1 MPKAIKKKIPKK
13 ATDTEEEVRERLS
26 DFRDTLKER
35 QQTALKYGIGVLI
48 ALIAVVGF
56 FVYSHTLQKKA
67 KGLEYEAYKTYH
79 SKTQT
84 QGIIKEEK
92 NKKAL
97 DLFRQAYNTKKSP
110 TSLFYIAAVQYEL
123 GQYDDSLKTL
133 KDFVQK
139 YSGNEWF
146 IPLAYHKMA
155 TIYIQKGD
163 INEAKKSLD
172 LLYNLKTDIYKD
184 FALIEHGRLLEKEG
198 KIDEA
203 KKKYEELAAKFP
215 NSPFIDEIKP
225 KIPEKKQG

>member
-13 ATDTEEEVRERLS
+13 VTDTEEEVKERLS
-26 DFRDTLKER
+26 SFKDTLIER
-35 QQTALKYGIGVLI
+35 QETALKYGISVLI
-48 ALIAVVGF
+48 VLIAVVGF
-56 FVYSHTLQKKA
+56 FVYSYTLQKKA

-79 SKTQT
+79 SKTQM
-84 QGIIKEEK
+84 QGTIKEEQ

-110 TSLFYIAAVQYEL
+110 ISLFYIAAIQYEL

-139 YSGNEWF
+139 YSGDERF

-184 FALIEHGRLLEKEG
+184 FALIEYGRLLEKEG
-198 KIDEA
+198 KMDEA

>member
-13 ATDTEEEVRERLS
+13 VTDTEEEVKERLS
-26 DFRDTLKER
+26 SFKDTLIER
-35 QQTALKYGIGVLI
+35 QQTAIKYGIGVLVVI
-48 ALIAVVGF
+48 IAVVGF

-79 SKTQT
+79 SKTQM
-84 QGIIKEEK
+84 QGAIKQEQ

-110 TSLFYIAAVQYEL
+110 VSLFYIAAIQYEL

-133 KDFVQK
+133 KDFVRK
-139 YSGNEWF
+139 YSGDEGF
-146 IPLAYHKMA
+146 IPLAYQKMA
-155 TIYIQKGD
+155 TMYIQKGD
-163 INEAKKSLD
+163 INEARKSLD

-184 FALIEHGRLLEKEG
+184 FALIEYGRLLEKEG
-198 KIDEA
+198 KMDEA

-225 KIPEKKQG
+225 KIPEKKEG

>member
-1 MPKAIKKKIPKK
+1 MPKLIKKKIPKK
-13 ATDTEEEVRERLS
+13 ATDTEEEVKEKLS
-26 DFRDTLKER
+26 SFKDTLIER
-35 QQTALKYGIGVLI
+35 QQTAVKYGIGVLLVI
-48 ALIAVVGF
+48 IAVVGF

-67 KGLEYEAYKTYH
+67 TGLEYEAYKTYY
-79 SKTQT
+79 SKTQI
-84 QGIIKEEK
+84 QGAIKEEQ

-110 TSLFYIAAVQYEL
+110 ISLFYIAAIQYEL

-139 YSGNEWF
+139 YSADERF
-146 IPLAYHKMA
+146 IPLAYQKMA

-184 FALIEHGRLLEKEG
+184 FSLIEYGRLLEKEG
-198 KIDEA
+198 KTDEA

-225 KIPEKKQG
+225 KTPEKK

>member
-13 ATDTEEEVRERLS
+13 VTDTEQEVKERLS
-26 DFRDTLKER
+26 SFRDTLKEK
-35 QQTALKYGIGVLI
+35 QQTAIKYGTGVLVL
-48 ALIAVVGF
+48 LIAVVGF
-56 FVYSHTLQKKA
+56 FVYSQTLQKKA
-67 KGLEYEAYKTYH
+67 KGLEYEGYKTYH
-79 SKTQT
+79 SKTQM
-84 QGIIKEEK
+84 QGAIKEEQ

-110 TSLFYIAAVQYEL
+110 ISLFYIAAIQYEL

-139 YSGNEWF
+139 YSGDEQF
-146 IPLAYHKMA
+146 IPLAYQKMA
-155 TIYIQKGD
+155 TIYIKKGD

-184 FALIEHGRLLEKEG
+184 FALIEYGRLLEKEG
-198 KIDEA
+198 KMDEA

-215 NSPFIDEIKP
+215 NSPFIDEAKA
-225 KIPEKKQG
+225 KLSEKKEG

>member
-13 ATDTEEEVRERLS
+13 VTDTEEKVKERLS
-26 DFRDTLKER
+26 SFKDTLKER
-35 QQTALKYGIGVLI
+35 QGTALKYGIGVLI
-48 ALIAVVGF
+48 LLIAVVGF

-67 KGLEYEAYKTYH
+67 KGLEYEAYKTYY
-79 SKTQT
+79 SKTQM
-84 QGIIKEEK
+84 QGSIKEEQ

-110 TSLFYIAAVQYEL
+110 ITLFYIAAIQYEL

-139 YSGNEWF
+139 YSGDERF

-184 FALIEHGRLLEKEG
+184 FALIEYGRLLEKEG
-198 KIDEA
+198 KMDEA

-225 KIPEKKQG
+225 KIPKKK